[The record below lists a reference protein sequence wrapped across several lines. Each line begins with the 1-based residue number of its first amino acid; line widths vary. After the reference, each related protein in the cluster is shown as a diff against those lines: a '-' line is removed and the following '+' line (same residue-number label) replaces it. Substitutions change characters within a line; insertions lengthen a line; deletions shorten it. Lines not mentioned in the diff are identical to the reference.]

1 MIVTVKAGGPLRL
14 RVEGLKEGQRE
25 VELEEGARISDV
37 FGALKLGVG
46 EVRVMMLN
54 GRPVHSDV
62 ELKEG
67 DRLALYPPE
76 LAFNKYVA
84 INFFNVLAKKGIQE
98 SR

>member
-1 MIVTVKAGGPLRL
+1 MNITIKAGGPLRKRL
-14 RVEGLKEGQRE
+14 EGLKDGQKILELAPGAKVSDAFAALGLE
-25 VELEEGARISDV
+25 VT
-37 FGALKLGVG
+37 

-54 GRPVHSDV
+54 GRPVHSDL

-84 INFFNVLAKKGIQE
+84 INFFNVLAKEGIQKQ
-98 SR
+98 R